1 MWGGERCGV
10 QDGLV
15 RPEAV
20 YFNGEL
26 EINSA
31 ADQWT
36 VCSVAL
42 GTVTLF
48 ENEQPRAQSVKVPA
62 AAAAAAAG
70 WWWVVARRWVS
81 G

>member
-36 VCSVAL
+36 DQWTVCSVAL

-62 AAAAAAAG
+62 AAAAAG
-70 WWWVVARRWVS
+70 
-81 G
+81 